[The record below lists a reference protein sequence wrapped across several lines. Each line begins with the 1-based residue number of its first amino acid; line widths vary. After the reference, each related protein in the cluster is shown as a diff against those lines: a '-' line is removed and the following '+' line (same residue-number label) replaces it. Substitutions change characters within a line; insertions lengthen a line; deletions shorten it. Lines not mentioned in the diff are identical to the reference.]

1 MVCDSRQLL
10 SRVTLLACPF
20 CLDGSQSVLADGA
33 RDGAL
38 VLALVAAVVIGAL
51 ARFGWRIVRAERQR

>member
-1 MVCDSRQLL
+1 M
-10 SRVTLLACPF
+10 TLLACPF